1 MEIIFTSLSTSK
13 TAKFTNVKPSGFMF
27 EEEIGTMK
35 VISSPNCNSHSGII
49 KDGIGTI
56 AEAINKA
63 PVSERRRLLLE
74 LEIVMKYFENNKE
87 ITDFLDKVL
96 MKVGEVDDWV

>member
-1 MEIIFTSLSTSK
+1 
-13 TAKFTNVKPSGFMF
+13 MF

-35 VISSPNCNSHSGII
+35 MISSPNCNSHSGNGTVE
-49 KDGIGTI
+49 DAIGTI
-56 AEAINKA
+56 AGAINKA
-63 PVSERRRLLLE
+63 PASERRRLLLE

-96 MKVGEVDDWV
+96 MKVGEVDDWD